1 MSDQQMS
8 TATLPDQSGESNSW
22 KETGD
27 DVPYRIVSRAAV
39 LSLILA
45 ILGILSFLWIGL
57 AILPAFGVVAALTA
71 IMNIRK
77 YPQELTGLG
86 IARTGLAGSLLILF
100 ATSSYHTYTYL
111 TEVPE
116 GYQRVAFSSLT
127 NKPNQPD
134 YPPEDALQLD
144 GKQIFI
150 KGYIHPSSLSTP
162 QAKKFVLVP
171 DLGTCCFGGQ
181 PPITHMIEV
190 TLTGNKTV
198 RSSYKKLK
206 LAGTLKVDTQ
216 IKPIKELQGVY
227 YQLKADYL
235 Q

>member
-1 MSDQQMS
+1 MS
-8 TATLPDQSGESNSW
+8 TATFPDQSGQPNSW
-22 KETGD
+22 KETGED
-27 DVPYRIVSRAAV
+27 IPYRTISRAAV
-39 LSLILA
+39 LSLVLA
-45 ILGILSFLWIGL
+45 IVGMLSFLWVGMAVL
-57 AILPAFGVVAALTA
+57 LVFGVVSGITA

-86 IARTGLAGSLLILF
+86 IARAGLVGSLLILS
-100 ATSSYHTYTYL
+100 ATTAFHTYTYL

-116 GYQRVAFSSLT
+116 GYQRIAFSSLT

-150 KGYIHPSSLSTP
+150 KGYIHPSSLSAP

-181 PPITHMIEV
+181 PPLTHMIEV

-216 IKPIKELQGVY
+216 LKPVKELNGVY